1 MGSPAIRILKVSR
14 KDQVILNHLTT
25 VQCECLPA
33 DAPLEPTIGHWW
45 LALEGEKTVGFACLK
60 VLPGIPYGYLA
71 RAGVYSAYQ
80 GRGLQRKLI
89 TARER
94 YARHLKLDY
103 VISDTARTNYAS
115 SNSLIRCG
123 YKLYQPLEPWAFA
136 DGNYWI
142 KRL

>member
-1 MGSPAIRILKVSR
+1 MGSPAIRILKNTR
-14 KDQVILNHLTT
+14 TDQVRHNHLLT

-33 DAPLEPTIGHWW
+33 DAPGDGTLGHWW

-71 RAGVYSAYQ
+71 RAGVYGDYQ
-80 GRGLQRKLI
+80 GQGLQRKLI
-89 TARER
+89 IARES
-94 YARHLKLDY
+94 YARRLKLTHI
-103 VISDTARTNYAS
+103 VSDTARTNYAS

-123 YKLYQPLEPWAFA
+123 YKLYQPKEPWSFA